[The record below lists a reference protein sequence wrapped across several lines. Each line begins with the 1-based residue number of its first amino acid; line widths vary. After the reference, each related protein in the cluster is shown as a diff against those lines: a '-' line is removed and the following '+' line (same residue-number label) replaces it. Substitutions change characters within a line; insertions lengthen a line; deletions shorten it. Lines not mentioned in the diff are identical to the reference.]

1 MALKQPACPLTEDKK
16 TWRIHTMGYYTA
28 IKKNEIMSFAATYTD
43 LEILTASEVSHS
55 DREGEILHDI
65 PYRQNL
71 KRK

>member
-1 MALKQPACPLTEDKK
+1 MWYLDK
-16 TWRIHTMGYYTA
+16 MDYYSA
-28 IKKNEIMSFAATYTD
+28 IERNEVMTFAATYTD
-43 LEILTASEVSHS
+43 LEIFTASEVSHS